1 MKGHIRSRKNSK
13 GEDRF
18 QYMFSLKNS
27 DGTRKQI
34 TKSGFLSHEEAAEAL
49 KVAIEGNRSNSINK
63 DSLTFNDIASDYIEG
78 YVKIHKSY
86 NSYTTFVYKYNKY
99 IYPLIGEMKVSDITT
114 VTINSLL
121 ATSKNLNPNKP
132 LSAKSVKGIYSLINS
147 IFKRA
152 IKCNIITHN
161 PCVNADKIKFEKPL
175 PRIFKTED
183 IALLLSSLN
192 LIFHTDYLIYAI
204 INILL
209 HTGLRRG
216 ELLGLTW
223 NDINFVERTISV
235 THQLTYNK
243 GKVMFSSKL
252 KSNSSYRVIPISDEL
267 IDILIRLRK
276 IYYKNRQALGNKYIK
291 NSFNGKNYDFVFV
304 HEDGELIHPLW
315 PWKQLKKLLNTLAL
329 NPDLTLHDFRHT
341 FASNYIKNSN
351 GDICNLTYLLGHSST
366 SFTLDKY
373 CHYIEQNRRDSI
385 LVSSSILSNSIEAA
399 KETVK
404 ELALTVSINNCYKRK
419 LRI

>member
-1 MKGHIRSRKNSK
+1 MNGYIRRRENSK
-13 GEDRF
+13 GEDIF
-18 QYMFSLKNS
+18 QYIISLKNS

-34 TKSGFLSHEEAAEAL
+34 TKSGFLSYKEAAEAL
-49 KVAIEGNRSNSINK
+49 KLAIEENSSNSINK
-63 DSLTFNDIASDYIEG
+63 DVLTFKEIASDYIEG

-99 IYPLIGEMKVSDITT
+99 IYPVIGEMKISDITT
-114 VTINSLL
+114 STINSLL
-121 ATSKNLNPNKP
+121 ATSKNLNPDNP
-132 LSAKSVKGIYSLINS
+132 ISANSVKGIYSLTNS
-147 IFKRA
+147 IFNRA
-152 IKCNIITHN
+152 IKSNIISYN
-161 PCVNADKIKFEKPL
+161 PCTNADKIKFKKPL

-223 NDINFVERTISV
+223 NDINFTEKTISV

-243 GKVMFSSKL
+243 GKVMFSNKL
-252 KSNSSYRVIPISDEL
+252 KSNSSYRVIPISDAL

-291 NSFNGKNYDFVFV
+291 NCFNGKKYDFVFV

-315 PWKQLKKLLNTLAL
+315 PWKQLKKLLKVLDL

-341 FASNYIKNSN
+341 FASNYLKNSH
-351 GDICNLTYLLGHSST
+351 GDISNLTYLLGHSST

-373 CHYIEQNRRDSI
+373 CHYIEQNRRASI
-385 LVSSSILSNSIEAA
+385 LVSSEILSNSLEAA
-399 KETVK
+399 KETIK
-404 ELALTVSINNCYKRK
+404 ELALTASINNCYKRK

>member
-1 MKGHIRSRKNSK
+1 MKGYIRKRKNSK
-13 GEDRF
+13 GENIF
-18 QYMFSLKNS
+18 QYIISLKNS

-34 TKSGFLSHEEAAEAL
+34 SKSGFLSYEEAAEAL
-49 KVAIEGNRSNSINK
+49 ALAIEENASNPVKN
-63 DSLTFNDIASDYIEG
+63 DALTFNDIASDYIEG
-78 YVKIHKSY
+78 YIKTHKSY

-99 IYPLIGEMKVSDITT
+99 IYPVIGEMKVSDITT

-121 ATSKNLNPNKP
+121 TAGKNLDPNKP
-132 LSAKSVKGIYSLINS
+132 LSSKSVKGIYSLINS
-147 IFKRA
+147 IFNRA
-152 IKCNIITHN
+152 IKCNLITYN
-161 PCVNADKIKFEKPL
+161 PCANADKIKFEKPL

-223 NDINFVERTISV
+223 NDINFVEKTISV

-243 GKVMFSSKL
+243 GKVMFSKKL
-252 KSNSSYRVIPISDEL
+252 KSNSSYRVIPICDEL

-291 NSFNGKNYDFVFV
+291 NRFNGKNYDFIFL
-304 HEDGELIHPLW
+304 HEDGKLIHPLW
-315 PWKQLKKLLNTLAL
+315 PWRQLKKLLNTLGL

-373 CHYIEQNRRDSI
+373 CHYITQNRRDSI

-404 ELALTVSINNCYKRK
+404 ELALSVSLNNCYKRK
-419 LRI
+419 VRI